1 MTSNIG
7 SHLIQENFDQLTEI
21 NKDEVLAKTKSEVFE
36 LLKQHEIARQIP
48 VIIVSADA
56 MPAQVNKL
64 LEAGVKQYL
73 TKPFDVPAFLQI
85 IDQYTNH

>member
-1 MTSNIG
+1 
-7 SHLIQENFDQLTEI
+7 
-21 NKDEVLAKTKSEVFE
+21 
-36 LLKQHEIARQIP
+36 
-48 VIIVSADA
+48 

>member
-1 MTSNIG
+1 VYGKQT
-7 SHLIQENFDQLTEI
+7 LE
-21 NKDEVLAKTKSEVFE
+21 LALEHKPNVILLDLNLPDIHGSEVFE

-73 TKPFDVPAFLQI
+73 TKPFDVPAFLQM